1 MRRVVA
7 LAAAACALVAAQPA
21 AADVPK
27 RGELR
32 VLVALVTW
40 GPQPATPAEVQTE
53 LARVAPWFD
62 ETSFSQLRVI
72 AETTPGWL
80 TIPPVSGCASLDP
93 TLHDTADAALRG
105 AAFDLARYDVR
116 AYLFPRVADCPFG
129 GRASLVAGWMEL
141 NGAFRGELIVHEL
154 AHSLG
159 LFHSRATPCT
169 VWSGAC
175 QVDEYGDP
183 YDVMGDGFG
192 PFNGFHKL
200 RLGWIR
206 RTSVERDGT
215 YSVDQLER
223 PSSSAQVLTIETAAA
238 HYVVDHR
245 EASLEPMPV
254 TPDPSNGVLVYR
266 WNGDQGPVLLS
277 AGGSPRQYLLPIG
290 RTYEVPDVFSVT
302 PTARVG
308 TSVDVRFAWT
318 DRTPPGAPTPVEP
331 RNGVRVRNG
340 DEPIL
345 MWDDALETG
354 SGLGGYEP
362 LANGLQPEAS
372 SRRRRR
378 RGVHAPAGAS
388 PRPVARDR
396 RRWRERRGEPGV
408 TGRLRAAQRAV
419 ALATRRKSHLRRG
432 GAARGVCGSTSSRLS
447 GAPLS
452 RQSWQRS
459 DAERRSGSDRSLPHA
474 RQMPRGNCSTA
485 ATMAPTS
492 DGARSS
498 RRKASPDGWADV
510 LTSSSSLVSA
520 VSSYP
525 AVGRRFRST

>member
-354 SGLGGYEP
+354 SGLGGYELTVDGVTHP
-362 LANGLQPEAS
+362 LPVSETSWKQGAFPLGAHSWSVTAVDRAGNRTTSNRMSFVVEKLSPAVAILFGAQRCGATFAARCRLRGGTFGFTVETAEAPVRARVTVRLARRDGGWRTVF
-372 SRRRRR
+372 SRRRLLDDVGDAAFTRL
-378 RGVHAPAGAS
+378 PALRPGLWRVTADVGGNAEVSPAS
-388 PRPVARDR
+388 
-396 RRWRERRGEPGV
+396 
-408 TGRLRAAQRAV
+408 RAAYVQ
-419 ALATRRKSHLRRG
+419 
-432 GAARGVCGSTSSRLS
+432 LS
-447 GAPLS
+447 A
-452 RQSWQRS
+452 Q
-459 DAERRSGSDRSLPHA
+459 
-474 RQMPRGNCSTA
+474 
-485 ATMAPTS
+485 
-492 DGARSS
+492 
-498 RRKASPDGWADV
+498 
-510 LTSSSSLVSA
+510 
-520 VSSYP
+520 
-525 AVGRRFRST
+525 